1 MTTERAA
8 KSALGRLVR
17 EANKS
22 PRGTRVLEG
31 EEGLSATLD
40 ESEVGQARMVR
51 VLREGEEVY
60 WSFVVQKDEPRPH
73 FFPDEVPHVPS
84 ASCMLSWHR
93 NTGINAI
100 WTLGHG
106 DHGESLLAEFA
117 AKLQAIEMPE
127 GMDELVENVKSF
139 GKQGAASLKEGLE
152 AVLPQPFLGKLV
164 DAAEGMFPKELHE
177 SAMEIANTVSGF
189 LEGRGWTPTAEPECS
204 RVSWSRTFEREG
216 SGRELK
222 VFSMALASTV
232 GLWERRTPR

>member
-22 PRGTRVLEG
+22 PRGTKVLEG
-31 EEGLSATLD
+31 EEGLSATLE
-40 ESEVGQARMVR
+40 ESEVGQARIVR
-51 VLREGEEVY
+51 VLKEGEEIH
-60 WSFVVQKDEPRPH
+60 WSFVVQKDEARPH

-93 NTGINAI
+93 NTGVSAI
-100 WTLGHG
+100 WTMGHG
-106 DHGESLLAEFA
+106 DQGESLLAEFA

-127 GMDELVENVKSF
+127 GVDELVENVKTF

-152 AVLPQPFLGKLV
+152 AVLPKPFLGRLV
-164 DAAEGMFPKELHE
+164 EAAEGIFPRDLPE
-177 SAMEIANTVSGF
+177 AVMEIANTVSGF
-189 LEGRGWTPTAEPECS
+189 LEDRGWTPTAEPESS
-204 RVSWSRTFEREG
+204 RISWSRAFEREG

-222 VFSMALASTV
+222 VFSTALASTV